1 MSHAETQDLFV
12 RKVGLYVCCSVT
24 EFTTTQEGIDPYFC
38 TGELDRAAGGD
49 LSKK

>member
-12 RKVGLYVCCSVT
+12 RKVGLYVCCLVP

-38 TGELDRAAGGD
+38 AVEPDGAARSD